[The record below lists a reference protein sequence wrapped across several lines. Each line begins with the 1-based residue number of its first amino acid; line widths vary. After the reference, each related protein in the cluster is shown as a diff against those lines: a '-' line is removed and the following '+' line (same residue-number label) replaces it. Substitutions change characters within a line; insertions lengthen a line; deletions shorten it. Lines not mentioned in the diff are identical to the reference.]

1 MSVLCAHSLF
11 WAQEQH
17 EWKFNSEVGRLE
29 LVLRQAH
36 QVCERHDKQ
45 HGRDHRADA
54 SRGQNE
60 NTGEGFTGA
69 TVLDPSVGLKENVIA
84 LDLTSLYPT
93 MFDREGGD
101 QVRPR

>member
-1 MSVLCAHSLF
+1 MPLVPQVAGVIF
-11 WAQEQH
+11 
-17 EWKFNSEVGRLE
+17 
-29 LVLRQAH
+29 VLRQAH
-36 QVCERHDKQ
+36 EHCERHDEQ
-45 HGRDHRADA
+45 DGPDHRGDA
-54 SRGQNE
+54 GRGQNE